1 MSKVL
6 RWCLDLNVWC
16 AAFLADIKG
25 TQHSSC
31 QTLVKI
37 VREGNCDLGK
47 VELVISL
54 GMLNRLQSV
63 FIRLGVL
70 TEDAFAHIEVIQSY
84 ANLSPILTLG
94 GTGIIPL
101 EDEEDRHVL
110 ETALAGKADLL
121 ITANFKDFLTKETEI
136 LILNQHYIYGLPDRK
151 LHIVH
156 PYLMMDWLRQG
167 YIP

>member
-1 MSKVL
+1 M
-6 RWCLDLNVWC
+6 
-16 AAFLADIKG
+16 
-25 TQHSSC
+25 
-31 QTLVKI
+31 
-37 VREGNCDLGK
+37 
-47 VELVISL
+47 
-54 GMLNRLQSV
+54 
-63 FIRLGVL
+63 
-70 TEDAFAHIEVIQSY
+70 IQSY

-110 ETALAGKADLL
+110 ETALAEKVDVL

-136 LILNQHYIYGLPDRK
+136 IILNQHYIYALSDHK

-167 YIP
+167 HIP

>member
-1 MSKVL
+1 
-6 RWCLDLNVWC
+6 
-16 AAFLADIKG
+16 
-25 TQHSSC
+25 
-31 QTLVKI
+31 
-37 VREGNCDLGK
+37 
-47 VELVISL
+47 
-54 GMLNRLQSV
+54 MLNRLQSV

-70 TEDAFAHIEVIQSY
+70 TEDAFAHIEVIRSY

-136 LILNQHYIYGLPDRK
+136 IILNQHYIYGLPDRK